1 MLYCKFTNLSLEY
14 KVLVTSYFS
23 EVPLSHYQTHL
34 MSIISKLH
42 NEGWD
47 NGQISRFLCEKGYL
61 SVRGK
66 QILSNHVWS
75 MLMKHSVRLERNSQ
89 KPRVSLVSVSVK
101 TDKTK

>member
-1 MLYCKFTNLSLEY
+1 M
-14 KVLVTSYFS
+14 LVTSYFS

-66 QILSNHVWS
+66 PLLSNHVWS
-75 MLMKHSVRLERNSQ
+75 MLKKHNDRLEKNSQ
-89 KPRVSLVSVSVK
+89 KPNVLLKSISVK

>member
-1 MLYCKFTNLSLEY
+1 M
-14 KVLVTSYFS
+14 LVTSQFS

-42 NEGWD
+42 DEGW
-47 NGQISRFLCEKGYL
+47 NTGQISRFLCEKGYL

-66 QILSNHVWS
+66 PILSKHIWS
-75 MLMKHSVRLERNSQ
+75 MLKKHRVRLERNSQ
-89 KPRVSLVSVSVK
+89 KPRVLLKSISVK

>member
-1 MLYCKFTNLSLEY
+1 M
-14 KVLVTSYFS
+14 LVTSYFS

-89 KPRVSLVSVSVK
+89 KPRVSLVSVNVK